1 MKCLLSAA
9 LTLVFK
15 RCTNINALIC
25 DKRSRN
31 RRFIVYRSMNMIK
44 IRVDCDITLC
54 WSFFSSSRQC
64 MQQLYFPPFMNPF
77 VGVAQSSAQVK
88 PLMEIPTRNQCRLND
103 HETAALMALFTLTAW
118 DVDGI
123 LAHFKSHVT
132 PVTWP
137 FIMFPSQE
145 KLMFANQLAKLDVC
159 RELCPSSPIRS
170 PSQ

>member
-1 MKCLLSAA
+1 MKCLLSAS

-15 RCTNINALIC
+15 RRTNINALIC

-31 RRFIVYRSMNMIK
+31 RRFIVYRSTNMIK
-44 IRVDCDITLC
+44 IT
-54 WSFFSSSRQC
+54 FFSSSRQC

-77 VGVAQSSAQVK
+77 GGVAQSSAQVK

-103 HETAALMALFTLTAW
+103 HETETLMALFTLTAW